1 MRWYGGIQRRFRYDF
16 LSKKLKHSES
26 RGTED
31 AIGVVVGEIT
41 GSKNK
46 GLRVAAAFL
55 DVARAFETMDHSVML
70 DKLECAGI
78 RGVPLHLFQSYFEN
92 RTQSVRV
99 GGVVGVPGAIACGV
113 PQGTVLGPTL
123 FSIYINDLLKLP
135 LMGKVTAYADDLAIV
150 CKGATDSVVQ
160 SALEHDLGLV
170 RGYLISHSMSL
181 SDKSRV
187 VRFSVAGSVGGLPDK
202 VTSHSPMCNGRGCVQ
217 SCIDVPF
224 VDSYVYLGLT
234 IDRALSWRLHAE
246 SMSGVIRPIVSRV
259 YQVGRLCPPTVL
271 RGMYFACIESR
282 LRYGVTVWGS
292 ATDAAL
298 LPVVRAQRA
307 M

>member
-1 MRWYGGIQRRFRYDF
+1 M
-16 LSKKLKHSES
+16 
-26 RGTED
+26 
-31 AIGVVVGEIT
+31 
-41 GSKNK
+41 
-46 GLRVAAAFL
+46 
-55 DVARAFETMDHSVML
+55 
-70 DKLECAGI
+70 
-78 RGVPLHLFQSYFEN
+78 
-92 RTQSVRV
+92 
-99 GGVVGVPGAIACGV
+99 
-113 PQGTVLGPTL
+113 
-123 FSIYINDLLKLP
+123 
-135 LMGKVTAYADDLAIV
+135 
-150 CKGATDSVVQ
+150 
-160 SALEHDLGLV
+160 GLV

-307 M
+307 MLRAIIRKRRRESIFYDFSLLGIFPLKLLYQFKVLSLFYRRGGYGGYRRATSTRDGIQLTLPLPRLEVFRRSFFYMAPKLFNALPAELRGLDLSHGSWCIPGISAGASMLGSGGGSASPAGYLIVECVGIAFLALNKDFES